1 VPFEARVVREAQL
14 LRKKKLEEEDVLLT
28 TPGHVLKVS
37 ELSPEQTFQGETAP
51 VATVHPYEQ
60 VRYYMLASALKP
72 LGPGE
77 VISDAEAGALLF
89 PKSLG
94 AERAWCQKFTGR
106 LLLPASAGAGKGGA
120 LLYSA
125 SPDTLCAGY
134 MALVSGVGKEAKAR
148 SLPRRGALQ
157 SITVHEVPGAPPL
170 LDMVESIVGK
180 DISGRRRRLLSLTRS
195 EPKELLAVDL
205 EVNQSKGGTQHSIQS
220 KVLLKPSGEGLDID
234 VARTEQQ
241 VTLATGAVVSE
252 KKDQKRYRYAA
263 GKLTQQP

>member
-14 LRKKKLEEEDVLLT
+14 LRKKKLEQEDVLLT

-37 ELSPEQTFQGETAP
+37 ELSPAQTFQGETAP

-60 VRYYMLASALKP
+60 ARYYMLASALKP

-77 VISDAEAGALLF
+77 VVTDAEAGTLLF

-94 AERAWCQKFTGR
+94 AERAWCQKFTVR
-106 LLLPASAGAGKGGA
+106 LLLPASAEAGKGGA

-125 SPDTLCAGY
+125 SPDTHCAGY

-157 SITVHEVPGAPPL
+157 TVAVHEVPGAPPM
-170 LDMVESIVGK
+170 LDVVESIVGK

-195 EPKELLAVDL
+195 GPKELLAVEI
-205 EVNQSKGGTQHSIQS
+205 EVHQSKGATQHRVQS
-220 KVLLKPSGEGLDID
+220 DVTLKPSGEGLDID

-241 VTLATGAVVSE
+241 VTLATGAVASE

-263 GKLTQQP
+263 GKLAPRP